1 MSINGDVFSPYI
13 INMISSTTGVE
24 HEEKSIGWYCYIQHK
39 WGFLSDQTQAIY
51 FEPHGEVVNF
61 VAVISFPCL
70 IVRVFFFGSGH
81 AAVVSDV
88 KECADVGLDLIKKGG
103 SATDAAIG
111 AMLCVGV
118 MNPESSGLGGYDSII
133 VIFSNTSY

>member
-1 MSINGDVFSPYI
+1 MKKNLLGDIVVLNTNEDFSQTKHKQFI
-13 INMISSTTGVE
+13 LNHM
-24 HEEKSIGWYCYIQHK
+24 EKWSLFDCEG
-39 WGFLSDQTQAIY
+39 
-51 FEPHGEVVNF
+51 
-61 VAVISFPCL
+61 
-70 IVRVFFFGSGH
+70 FFFFRSGH

>member
-1 MSINGDVFSPYI
+1 
-13 INMISSTTGVE
+13 MISSTTGVE
-24 HEEKSIGWYCYIQHK
+24 HEEKSIGWYCCIKHK

-51 FEPHGEVVNF
+51 FEPHGEMVLVW
-61 VAVISFPCL
+61 L
-70 IVRVFFFGSGH
+70 WGFFFFRSGH

-118 MNPESSGLGGYDSII
+118 MNPESSGLGGYDIII

>member
-1 MSINGDVFSPYI
+1 MKKNLLGDIVIFNTNEDFSQ
-13 INMISSTTGVE
+13 T
-24 HEEKSIGWYCYIQHK
+24 KHK
-39 WGFLSDQTQAIY
+39 QFTCTWRSGRFCCCNIFSLFDC
-51 FEPHGEVVNF
+51 EG
-61 VAVISFPCL
+61 
-70 IVRVFFFGSGH
+70 FFFRSGH

-133 VIFSNTSY
+133 VIFRNTSY